1 MAKRIQYC
9 KVISLQLKYLNLKKK
24 NISPLKSNLS
34 FFTEFFLP
42 NATKSSNLST
52 TQGSV
57 FISRLG
63 GVHAGAS
70 FPKVYLNA
78 MYTVDKI
85 N

>member
-1 MAKRIQYC
+1 MKAFNVLC
-9 KVISLQLKYLNLKKK
+9 SLDFRNSLGLTFLKN
-24 NISPLKSNLS
+24 KSNLS